1 MFVKLALS
9 DRCDQHVKDS
19 GNLSS
24 DGTEWRFLMEL
35 REIKKNCG
43 APVFNLSRRESEID
57 ETSMLDRIAPPES
70 PTA

>member
-1 MFVKLALS
+1 
-9 DRCDQHVKDS
+9 
-19 GNLSS
+19 
-24 DGTEWRFLMEL
+24 MEL

-43 APVFNLSRRESEID
+43 APVNLSRRESEID

>member
-1 MFVKLALS
+1 
-9 DRCDQHVKDS
+9 
-19 GNLSS
+19 
-24 DGTEWRFLMEL
+24 MEL

-57 ETSMLDRIAPPES
+57 EISMLDRIAPPES